1 LQVQDLKKVKKEFC
15 DSLGQAKVEALLGAG
30 VQYASFSQNKAYV
43 AAVKGDTT
51 IQPSPEDMVLHALGE
66 MARISGESLQN
77 YIETQAQQQKKLLM
91 EDEAFQ
97 VQWTIQMQN
106 FGMDSA
112 EIHDGIQKMVE
123 GVPVESLEQKME
135 EIQHMDIPTACTI
148 DEALELQQELLL
160 LQMQWQSNPTDLA
173 IEAAIQEKIQEMD
186 RICNDNGGN
195 SSSSSQGSDAEP
207 VGGASSSSIMDV
219 SSSSG
224 VEGVKN

>member
-1 LQVQDLKKVKKEFC
+1 
-15 DSLGQAKVEALLGAG
+15 
-30 VQYASFSQNKAYV
+30 
-43 AAVKGDTT
+43 
-51 IQPSPEDMVLHALGE
+51 
-66 MARISGESLQN
+66 
-77 YIETQAQQQKKLLM
+77 
-91 EDEAFQ
+91 
-97 VQWTIQMQN
+97 
-106 FGMDSA
+106 
-112 EIHDGIQKMVE
+112 
-123 GVPVESLEQKME
+123 
-135 EIQHMDIPTACTI
+135 MDIPTACTI